1 MVFKFFSK
9 NDLQNLPHSSYKP
22 SVSSS
27 NSIST
32 ILMIGS
38 YVVIFSVVI
47 SILNQLH
54 ILDLFSVVIS
64 PLLGFFNINL
74 SFAVP
79 ILSGIIELTNG
90 INLVSLVHVKDIS
103 TNIAICAFLLGF
115 GGISVC
121 LQVYSIISKSDLSI
135 KKYIVGKFFQGV
147 FASIYTLLALKYIP
161 ILNLDIKATFAPIST
176 CVTYPIS
183 ILGFNNYF
191 VLFGVLCIIVCF
203 VFSIPSKKSN
213 NC

>member
-1 MVFKFFSK
+1 M
-9 NDLQNLPHSSYKP
+9 
-22 SVSSS
+22 
-27 NSIST
+27 
-32 ILMIGS
+32 
-38 YVVIFSVVI
+38 
-47 SILNQLH
+47 
-54 ILDLFSVVIS
+54 IS

-135 KKYIVGKFFQGV
+135 KKYIIGKFFQGV